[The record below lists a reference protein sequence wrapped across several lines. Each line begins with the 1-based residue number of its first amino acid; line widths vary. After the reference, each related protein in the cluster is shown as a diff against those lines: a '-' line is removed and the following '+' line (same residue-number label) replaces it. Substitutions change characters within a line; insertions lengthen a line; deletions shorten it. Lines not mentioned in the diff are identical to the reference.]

1 MDGVLFE
8 EELVVTDQV
17 VDFYKR
23 LYQEPEAWRPAINGL
38 EFALSRQN

>member
-8 EELVVTDQV
+8 EELVVTNQV

-23 LYQEPEAWRPAINGL
+23 LYQESEAWRPTIDGL
-38 EFALSRQN
+38 EFALSRRN